1 MGGGR
6 GEPSRT
12 RARVHLGL
20 LEEPRVQEAQVY
32 SHNGPIRHGK
42 RRCGCVSTKQQVG
55 ERVSYRTLGLV
66 QPTFKPRSLRL
77 TCPGGRGSSEGA
89 IHRPLIPPPPPPAPP
104 PPCEGAIPPTR

>member
-42 RRCGCVSTKQQVG
+42 RRYVLTTDQSDTGSAVSVSGHTHRLWPQQVV
-55 ERVSYRTLGLV
+55 RVPHFEVEVSV
-66 QPTFKPRSLRL
+66 
-77 TCPGGRGSSEGA
+77 
-89 IHRPLIPPPPPPAPP
+89 
-104 PPCEGAIPPTR
+104 